1 MSSDSP
7 TYSLILQSL
16 AEKAPVKMNTIQKT
30 EAAFKELKLV
40 LKKLESDINKSLS
53 QVDKRIAVSY
63 HERGPFDIE
72 FRIYDDI
79 LIFSMHSNVYTFD
92 DSHHV
97 NKSSYVRQQPFNAY
111 CGMISI
117 YNFLTDSFQYKRGN
131 DLGLLIAR
139 IFINQENHFFVE
151 GKRHLGIDFNDFDN
165 DLIDS
170 PRLTAIVE
178 AAILHCLNFDIQT
191 PPFDK
196 VGAITVQEVMEKEL
210 ATVVSTGK
218 RLGFKFQSESD
229 GVS

>member
-1 MSSDSP
+1 
-7 TYSLILQSL
+7 
-16 AEKAPVKMNTIQKT
+16 V
-30 EAAFKELKLV
+30 
-40 LKKLESDINKSLS
+40 
-53 QVDKRIAVSY
+53 
-63 HERGPFDIE
+63 
-72 FRIYDDI
+72 
-79 LIFSMHSNVYTFD
+79 
-92 DSHHV
+92 
-97 NKSSYVRQQPFNAY
+97 
-111 CGMISI
+111 
-117 YNFLTDSFQYKRGN
+117 GN

>member
-1 MSSDSP
+1 MSSNSP
-7 TYSLILQSL
+7 TYALILQSL

-30 EAAFKELKLV
+30 EAAFKELKQV
-40 LKKLESDINKSLS
+40 LKNLESDINKSLA
-53 QVDKRIAVSY
+53 QIDKRIVVSY
-63 HERGPFDIE
+63 YERGKFDIE

-92 DSHHV
+92 ESHHIY
-97 NKSSYVRQQPFNAY
+97 KSSYIKEKPSNAY

-151 GKRHLGIDFNDFDN
+151 GKRHLGIEFNDFDN
-165 DLIDS
+165 DLIS
-170 PRLTAIVE
+170 PDRITSIVE
-178 AAILHCLNFDIQT
+178 AAILHSLNFDIQT

-196 VGAITVQEVMEKEL
+196 VGAITVQEIMEKEL
-210 ATVVSTGK
+210 AFVVSTGK

>member
-1 MSSDSP
+1 
-7 TYSLILQSL
+7 
-16 AEKAPVKMNTIQKT
+16 
-30 EAAFKELKLV
+30 
-40 LKKLESDINKSLS
+40 
-53 QVDKRIAVSY
+53 
-63 HERGPFDIE
+63 
-72 FRIYDDI
+72 
-79 LIFSMHSNVYTFD
+79 MHSNVYTFD
-92 DSHHV
+92 DSHHI
-97 NKSSYVRQQPFNAY
+97 NKSSYVKQQPFNAY

-229 GVS
+229 GGQLIFLLIVGNYLHFLYFCNLFYKRRHNLARSSRGLGHLPFTEETRVRFPYGATKSGSCNKIVIVCT

>member
-16 AEKAPVKMNTIQKT
+16 AEKAPVKMNAIQKT
-30 EAAFKELKLV
+30 EDAFKELKLV
-40 LKKLESDINKSLS
+40 LKKLELDINKSLA
-53 QVDKRIAVSY
+53 QVDKRIVVSY

-79 LIFSMHSNVYTFD
+79 LIFSMHSNVYTFE
-92 DSHHV
+92 DSHHIH
-97 NKSSYVRQQPFNAY
+97 KSSYVKEKPFNGY

-151 GKRHLGIDFNDFDN
+151 GKRHLGIEFNDFDN
-165 DLIDS
+165 DLIE
-170 PRLTAIVE
+170 PGRLNSIVE

-218 RLGFKFQSESD
+218 RLGFKFQSESG